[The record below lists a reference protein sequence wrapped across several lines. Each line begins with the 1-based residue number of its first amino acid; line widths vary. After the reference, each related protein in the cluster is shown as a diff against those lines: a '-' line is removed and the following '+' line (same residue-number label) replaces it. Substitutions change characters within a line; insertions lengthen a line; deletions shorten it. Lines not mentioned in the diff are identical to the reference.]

1 MAAGCR
7 VIIPSLGALPE
18 TTGGYAR
25 IYPSNP
31 NAEEHAKV
39 FSENLAA
46 ELETAWAGEPE
57 LSLAQQSHCA
67 TVYNWVRRLSEW
79 RESHSMDPRS
89 NEVALN

>member
-1 MAAGCR
+1 
-7 VIIPSLGALPE
+7 VIIASLGALPE

-31 NAEEHAKV
+31 NAEEHAKA

-67 TVYNWVRRLSEW
+67 TVCNWVRRLSEW
-79 RESHSMDPRS
+79 RELIRWTRDQMKLH
-89 NEVALN
+89 

>member
-1 MAAGCR
+1 MRTGNLLIYSAAAHSC
-7 VIIPSLGALPE
+7 I
-18 TTGGYAR
+18 
-25 IYPSNP
+25 NP
-31 NAEEHAKV
+31 NAEEQAKV

-67 TVYNWVRRLSEW
+67 TVYNRVLRLSEW